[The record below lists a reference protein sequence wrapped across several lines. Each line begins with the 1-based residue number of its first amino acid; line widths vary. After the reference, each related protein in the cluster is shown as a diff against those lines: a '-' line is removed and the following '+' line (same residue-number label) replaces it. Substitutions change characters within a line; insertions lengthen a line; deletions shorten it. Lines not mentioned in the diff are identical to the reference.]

1 MKFTKIILLTYFI
14 LLNLLP
20 AAKFIKMEIMDSCE
34 KKCMQHCNK
43 QKNNGDNNPCS
54 KQNCIFNINLSS
66 LLILPTYNFVFSDV
80 YFKTITE
87 KQKFYFKEI
96 ILNDYISKIWQPP
109 KFLAE
114 I

>member
-14 LLNLLP
+14 FLNLLP

-34 KKCMQHCNK
+34 NKCIQHCNK
-43 QKNNGDNNPCS
+43 QKSKDDNNPFN
-54 KQNCIFNINLSS
+54 KENCILNINLSS
-66 LLILPTYNFVFSDV
+66 IFVFLPNNFAFTNV
-80 YFKTITE
+80 YFKSITE

-109 KFLAE
+109 K
-114 I
+114 INC